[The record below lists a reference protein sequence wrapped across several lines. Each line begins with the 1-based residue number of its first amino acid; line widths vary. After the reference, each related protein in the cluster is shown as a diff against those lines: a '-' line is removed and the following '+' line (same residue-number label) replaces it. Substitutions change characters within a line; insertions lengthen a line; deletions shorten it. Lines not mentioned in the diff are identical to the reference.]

1 MFKAREY
8 KRVESL
14 EEAYELNQKKS
25 NKIVGGMMWLK
36 MSSFQKGTIIDL
48 SGLGLNQI
56 EETENEFQIGC
67 MCTLRQLETN
77 TDLNRY
83 FDGLMR
89 EMVRHIVGV
98 QFRNGATVGGSLYGR
113 YGFSDVLTALLVLD
127 TEVELYKAGRISLT
141 EYANMPYD
149 NDILVR
155 IIIKKDGRKAAY
167 VTQRRTETDFPLI
180 AVAAAKK
187 DDTWYT
193 AVGARPARASLV
205 TEADQGSAEE
215 LAEKIADQYRYGTNR
230 VEVRNTGKHWHR
242 SISAAWWMRSGQ
254 KKKEDCS
261 DGDSVFFKWTI
272 CKDRDPGRYS
282 ASGSGAGTWMLQ
294 CQTWL

>member
-1 MFKAREY
+1 MVKDVFFSE
-8 KRVESL
+8 V
-14 EEAYELNQKKS
+14 NQ
-25 NKIVGGMMWLK
+25 
-36 MSSFQKGTIIDL
+36 
-48 SGLGLNQI
+48 
-56 EETENEFQIGC
+56 
-67 MCTLRQLETN
+67 
-77 TDLNRY
+77 Y

-215 LAEKIADQYRYGTNR
+215 LAEKIADQYRYGTNLR
-230 VEVRNTGKHWHR
+230 G
-242 SISAAWWMRSGQ
+242 SAEYRKALAQIYIRRLVDEIRT
-254 KKKEDCS
+254 KEE
-261 DGDSVFFKWTI
+261 G
-272 CKDRDPGRYS
+272 G
-282 ASGSGAGTWMLQ
+282 LQ
-294 CQTWL
+294 

>member
-127 TEVELYKAGRISLT
+127 TE
-141 EYANMPYD
+141 YANMPYD

-215 LAEKIADQYRYGTNR
+215 LAEKIADQYRYGTNLR
-230 VEVRNTGKHWHR
+230 G
-242 SISAAWWMRSGQ
+242 SAEYRKALAQIYIRRLVDEIRT
-254 KKKEDCS
+254 KEE
-261 DGDSVFFKWTI
+261 G
-272 CKDRDPGRYS
+272 G
-282 ASGSGAGTWMLQ
+282 LQ
-294 CQTWL
+294 

>member
-187 DDTWYT
+187 DDT
-193 AVGARPARASLV
+193 
-205 TEADQGSAEE
+205 
-215 LAEKIADQYRYGTNR
+215 
-230 VEVRNTGKHWHR
+230 
-242 SISAAWWMRSGQ
+242 
-254 KKKEDCS
+254 
-261 DGDSVFFKWTI
+261 
-272 CKDRDPGRYS
+272 
-282 ASGSGAGTWMLQ
+282 
-294 CQTWL
+294 

>member
-1 MFKAREY
+1 
-8 KRVESL
+8 
-14 EEAYELNQKKS
+14 
-25 NKIVGGMMWLK
+25 MWLK

-141 EYANMPYD
+141 EYAKMPYD

-180 AVAAAKK
+180 TVAAAKK

-215 LAEKIADQYRYGTNR
+215 LAEKIADQYRYGTNLR
-230 VEVRNTGKHWHR
+230 G
-242 SISAAWWMRSGQ
+242 SAEYRKALAQIYIRRLVDEIRT
-254 KKKEDCS
+254 KEE
-261 DGDSVFFKWTI
+261 G
-272 CKDRDPGRYS
+272 G
-282 ASGSGAGTWMLQ
+282 LQ
-294 CQTWL
+294 

>member
-36 MSSFQKGTIIDL
+36 MSSFQEGTK
-48 SGLGLNQI
+48 I

-127 TEVELYKAGRISLT
+127 TEVELYKAGRISLR
-141 EYANMPYD
+141 EYAKMPYD

-205 TEADQGSAEE
+205 TEADGGSAEE
-215 LAEKIADQYRYGTNR
+215 LAEKIADQYRYGTNLR
-230 VEVRNTGKHWHR
+230 G
-242 SISAAWWMRSGQ
+242 SAEYRKALAQIYIRRLVDEIRT
-254 KKKEDCS
+254 KEE
-261 DGDSVFFKWTI
+261 G
-272 CKDRDPGRYS
+272 G
-282 ASGSGAGTWMLQ
+282 LQ
-294 CQTWL
+294 

>member
-77 TDLNRY
+77 TDLKRY

-215 LAEKIADQYRYGTNR
+215 LAEKIADQYRYGTNLR
-230 VEVRNTGKHWHR
+230 G
-242 SISAAWWMRSGQ
+242 SAEYRKALAQIYIRRLVDEIRT
-254 KKKEDCS
+254 KEE
-261 DGDSVFFKWTI
+261 G
-272 CKDRDPGRYS
+272 G
-282 ASGSGAGTWMLQ
+282 LQ
-294 CQTWL
+294 